1 MFHARGML
9 FVGASEPTSYVLPLV
24 PHVTTSDLPGQK
36 TYTQEKA
43 ILDWEG
49 LEEKAEAQLEPRL
62 KHVRGRPSVAKYI
75 NDIIAEATK
84 RIAKRLH
91 YCRRPSFQDYQVT
104 HSDEV
109 PQRTRTPRLNWRS
122 NGFHTRC
129 VAAGFAHEIGFA
141 YVSTTTREDQS
152 VAKILA
158 GYRDPHLPCSTPTIL
173 TLPENVCGFPD
184 VSLNVD
190 SNVLD
195 AALASLLIHLEDVAA
210 VITKEQAATGYTSH
224 YLYRLL
230 EAFDTTN
237 AALGYGLSLET
248 CFGWL
253 RTSWETENFAQ
264 RWRHD
269 RSCCRCN
276 AAVVLGVNNAAGAA
290 EARQDSRTVIVGFSR
305 QYLLWN
311 TATQKKQQFVRADLK
326 ACINIMIIVAG
337 RDVDVPAAPLD
348 PDGVANQ
355 LWKQELWT
363 LSADLDTKTNAALCK
378 LDDKGNSKTPGSL
391 RNRWRKQ
398 RTDHRGVYDALCSA
412 FITRKAGGVVV
423 DCCTPDSHQWKQ
435 KDLES

>member
-62 KHVRGRPSVAKYI
+62 K
-75 NDIIAEATK
+75 D
-84 RIAKRLH
+84 
-91 YCRRPSFQDYQVT
+91 DYQVT

-129 VAAGFAHEIGFA
+129 VAAGFAHKIGFA
-141 YVSTTTREDQS
+141 YVGTTTREDQS

-158 GYRDPHLPCSTPTIL
+158 GYRDPHLPCSTPTIS

-210 VITKEQAATGYTSH
+210 VITKKQAATGYTSH

-237 AALGYGLSLET
+237 AALGYRLSLET

-305 QYLLWN
+305 QYL
-311 TATQKKQQFVRADLK
+311 V
-326 ACINIMIIVAG
+326 
-337 RDVDVPAAPLD
+337 
-348 PDGVANQ
+348 
-355 LWKQELWT
+355 
-363 LSADLDTKTNAALCK
+363 
-378 LDDKGNSKTPGSL
+378 
-391 RNRWRKQ
+391 
-398 RTDHRGVYDALCSA
+398 
-412 FITRKAGGVVV
+412 
-423 DCCTPDSHQWKQ
+423 
-435 KDLES
+435 